1 MSLPKEYINELNG
14 LNKEVQRK
22 NPQDILQFCFN
33 YFQQR
38 LEEQRKQL
46 WLQEPKARAAG
57 LTLFPSRK
65 LSSIHE
71 DDIKGGG
78 PLFKNSFIND
88 DPHSK
93 DEVSEQ
99 DANIPSSSSIGNL
112 RGDTKTP
119 EANAAGIFKSG
130 FHVGEENKSNIANTV
145 DPMASSSTP
154 TTTTATTT
162 TSSSSGSSGA
172 GTPGGRRT
180 SHVTPGSHHHSHH
193 SHQQQGISQP
203 TGGSS
208 GLPHNIPSTFNANR
222 RTSVSAETLNP
233 NRIKDDWKPPFI
245 AKTPEQL
252 TRLSNSVVKNF
263 LFSSLDEDSL
273 NTVIGALEEVKH
285 PAGTEVIKQG
295 DEGDYFYV
303 VESGTVNF
311 FVNGEKV
318 NNSGPGSSFGELAL
332 MYNSPRAATAIAE
345 TDLVLWALDRLTF
358 RRILLAKTSK
368 KRQLYESFLKEVPVL
383 SRLSLFERSKL
394 ADALETESYKPGE
407 VIIKEGEV
415 GENFYLIIKGEAD
428 ILKNDS
434 GLVGT
439 VKRGDY
445 FGEVALLND
454 LPRQASVIA
463 KTDVDVATLDKR
475 GFQRL
480 LGPAV
485 EVLKRQDPT
494 KH

>member
-1 MSLPKEYINELNG
+1 MSLPKEYINELNE
-14 LNKEVQRK
+14 LNKEIQRK

-33 YFQQR
+33 YFQSR
-38 LEEQRKQL
+38 LEDQRKQL
-46 WLQEPKARAAG
+46 WSQEPRARAAG
-57 LTLFPSRK
+57 ISLFPARA
-65 LSSIHE
+65 LGSIQDE
-71 DDIKGGG
+71 DIKGSS

-93 DEVSEQ
+93 DEVH
-99 DANIPSSSSIGNL
+99 DPTN
-112 RGDTKTP
+112 TP
-119 EANAAGIFKSG
+119 GSNTSGGSGSGAGIFKSG
-130 FHVGEENKSNIANTV
+130 FHVGEENKSSITNTV
-145 DPMASSSTP
+145 DPIAG
-154 TTTTATTT
+154 
-162 TSSSSGSSGA
+162 SGSGSGS
-172 GTPGGRRT
+172 GSGGRRT
-180 SHVTPGSHHHSHH
+180 SHVTPAAH
-193 SHQQQGISQP
+193 HQQVQ
-203 TGGSS
+203 S
-208 GLPHNIPSTFNANR
+208 GAHNIPSTFNANR

-233 NRIKDDWKPPFI
+233 NRLKDDWKPPVI
-245 AKTPEQL
+245 PKTQEQL
-252 TRLSNSVVKNF
+252 SRLSNSVVKNF

-273 NTVIGALEEVKH
+273 KTVIGALEEIKH
-285 PAGTEVIKQG
+285 PSGTEVIKQG
-295 DEGDYFYV
+295 DEGDFFYV
-303 VESGTVNF
+303 VESGIVNF
-311 FVNGEKV
+311 FVNGDKV
-318 NNSGPGSSFGELAL
+318 NSSGPGSSFGELAL
-332 MYNSPRAATAIAE
+332 MYNSPRAATATAE

-394 ADALETESYKPGE
+394 ADALETESYKAGD

-415 GENFYLIIKGEAD
+415 GENFYLIEKGEAD
-428 ILKNDS
+428 IVKNQE

-454 LPRQASVIA
+454 LPRQASVVA

>member
-1 MSLPKEYINELNG
+1 MSLPKEYINELNE

-33 YFQQR
+33 YFQSR

-46 WLQEPKARAAG
+46 WTQEPKARAVG
-57 LTLFPSRK
+57 ISLFPSRK
-65 LSSIHE
+65 LNSVQEEDVSTKGQSS
-71 DDIKGGG
+71 

-93 DEVSEQ
+93 DEVGAGQSGDPRSQ
-99 DANIPSSSSIGNL
+99 SPSGGVGGGNDQ
-112 RGDTKTP
+112 GD
-119 EANAAGIFKSG
+119 IFKSG
-130 FHVGEENKSNIANTV
+130 FHVGEDSKSNISKTV
-145 DPMASSSTP
+145 DPI
-154 TTTTATTT
+154 
-162 TSSSSGSSGA
+162 SGGSNSG
-172 GTPGGRRT
+172 GYGGRRT
-180 SHVTPGSHHHSHH
+180 SHVTPAAH
-193 SHQQQGISQP
+193 HQQV
-203 TGGSS
+203 S
-208 GLPHNIPSTFNANR
+208 GHNIPSTFNANR

-233 NRIKDDWKPPFI
+233 SRIKDDWKPPVLP
-245 AKTPEQL
+245 KSQEQL
-252 TRLSNSVVKNF
+252 QRLSNSVVRNF

-273 NTVIGALEEVKH
+273 KTVINALEEVKL
-285 PAGTEVIKQG
+285 PAGSEVIKQG
-295 DEGDYFYV
+295 DEGDFFYV
-303 VESGTVNF
+303 VESGVVNF
-311 FVNGEKV
+311 FVNGDKV
-318 NNSGPGSSFGELAL
+318 NSSGPGSSFGELAL
-332 MYNSPRAATAIAE
+332 MYNSPRAATATAE

-394 ADALETESYKPGE
+394 ADALETESYKAGN

-415 GENFYLIIKGEAD
+415 GENFYLIEKGEAD
-428 ILKNDS
+428 IVKNSD

-463 KTDVDVATLDKR
+463 KTDVEVATLDKR

>member
-1 MSLPKEYINELNG
+1 MSLPKEYINELNE
-14 LNKEVQRK
+14 LNKEIQRK

-33 YFQQR
+33 YFQSR

-46 WLQEPKARAAG
+46 WSQEAKARAAG
-57 LTLFPSRK
+57 ISLFPSRK
-65 LSSIHE
+65 LNSIQDEDAKGSS
-71 DDIKGGG
+71 
-78 PLFKNSFIND
+78 PLFKNSFVND

-93 DEVSEQ
+93 DLVGHDH
-99 DANIPSSSSIGNL
+99 DAPTSSS
-112 RGDTKTP
+112 GD
-119 EANAAGIFKSG
+119 NNIFKSG

-145 DPMASSSTP
+145 DPI
-154 TTTTATTT
+154 TAP
-162 TSSSSGSSGA
+162 A
-172 GTPGGRRT
+172 QGRRT
-180 SHVTPGSHHHSHH
+180 SHVVGHSPSSNTSTPPPSASSSNHHHS
-193 SHQQQGISQP
+193 QQ
-203 TGGSS
+203 
-208 GLPHNIPSTFNANR
+208 LHNIPSTFNANR

-233 NRIKDDWKPPFI
+233 NRLKDDWKPPII
-245 AKTPEQL
+245 AKTPDQL
-252 TRLSNSVVKNF
+252 SRLSNSVVKNF

-273 NTVIGALEEVKH
+273 KTVIGALEEIKK
-285 PAGTEVIKQG
+285 PAGSEVIKQG
-295 DEGDYFYV
+295 DEGDFFYV
-303 VESGTVNF
+303 VESGIVNF
-311 FVNGEKV
+311 YVNGDKV
-318 NNSGPGSSFGELAL
+318 NSSGPGSSFGELAL
-332 MYNSPRAATAIAE
+332 MYNSPRAATATAE

-394 ADALETESYKPGE
+394 ADALETESYKAGD

-415 GENFYLIIKGEAD
+415 GENFYLIETGEAN
-428 ILKNDS
+428 IVKNEG
-434 GLVGT
+434 GLIGS

-463 KTDVDVATLDKR
+463 KTDVNVATLDKR